1 MKWLSAVKVNLI
13 CFCLV
18 SGLLFSVNV
27 GHCGD
32 LSADKEEIVADAEKA
47 ITNRELFVKWNRE
60 LWNCS
65 ENDLRLLTMD
75 DNDTVSLSA
84 AFELFV
90 VRPAQNRTNRDELRT
105 PETTGLPA
113 KRDYQIDRA
122 DAARFVG
129 FCEGRLKILLPDWY
143 FAVVDDG
150 RVRHNDPLRRT
161 VHQRILCFA
170 TACTVCPFKSS
181 TVTIKGDANTK
192 LDWTVL
198 SNAPN
203 DVTASGDNVVLHGT
217 SAELEIPL
225 SSVKT
230 RGGLKKKGFAFTNDE
245 HRFWVTIYDRS
256 ILSDDDLLRFYVGD
270 KVRWEADVWG
280 TIPAVLCQH
289 VGKHYV
295 SVVRNDDLVYVV
307 GADNCGAY
315 IEGFDA
321 ESGKVVMRFTALTF

>member
-1 MKWLSAVKVNLI
+1 MKRLSIVKVNLI

-27 GHCGD
+27 GHCDD
-32 LSADKEEIVADAEKA
+32 LSAGTGEIVADAEKA

-129 FCEGRLKILLPDWY
+129 FCEGRLKIPLPDWY
-143 FAVVDDG
+143 LTVLEFG
-150 RVRHNDPLRRT
+150 SVRHDR
-161 VHQRILCFA
+161 V
-170 TACTVCPFKSS
+170 S
-181 TVTIKGDANTK
+181 TYFVFRDGMHGLAIQKQHVTIKGDDNTE

-203 DVTASGDNVVLHGT
+203 EVTVSGDNVVLDGT
-217 SAELEIPL
+217 SAESVIPL

-230 RGGLKKKGFAFTNDE
+230 RGALQKGFAFTNDE
-245 HRFWVTIYDRS
+245 RRFWVTIYDRS
-256 ILSDDDLLRFYVGD
+256 ILSEDDLLRFYVGD

-280 TIPAVLCQH
+280 TIPPSSMSLPL
-289 VGKHYV
+289 GNHYV
-295 SVVRNDDLVYVV
+295 SVVRNDNLVYVV
-307 GADNCGAY
+307 GAGNCGAY
-315 IEGFDA
+315 VEGFDA
-321 ESGKVVMRFTALTF
+321 NSGKVVMRFTALAF